1 MLKKVQQAV
10 IQLSVHAERTG
21 RIRDLKRFVVSTAA
35 MFRSP
40 AQAISDVQG
49 FLETAAKHE
58 VETRSWVGPE
68 ALRNGNGGA
77 FDACDLRHWLVL
89 AERAG
94 VPFVP
99 AREILHL
106 TEEEMSLL
114 SGEINLPDTP
124 AVRRLRKGAESV
136 VAELGIDPQSNP
148 EPAPI
153 DREAL
158 VDSLFDSMDDIPEG
172 WMVRSNRCGGSELK
186 SLAGFGVI
194 GREVPEV
201 RFGPNLEVGPG
212 WVRLG
217 NRRRVNV
224 SDARTV
230 KAAAE
235 GPGFMVFLARPWQ
248 ECSRYIAGDDPHRHG
263 TPYAGKGVWP
273 AEWRA
278 IVQGGQVVGVASYY
292 GWCDEA
298 TPETAATALEVR
310 KRAQAIVDEALRL
323 KAFPRYMDI
332 EFARDA
338 NWLDQKPGL
347 AKALATDWSRETVSC
362 TLDFIETSEGPKFLE
377 GGPSVSPF
385 GGGHPCAFAGVLS
398 ARLGEVPQ
406 ISGVAF
412 RVMDHVTLAD
422 PSTWSDGER
431 QGRILSWNEV
441 EKLASP
447 PEDNPFSQEP

>member
-10 IQLSVHAERTG
+10 IHLTAHAERAG

-40 AQAISDVQG
+40 SQAISDVQG
-49 FLETAAKHE
+49 LLETAAKHE

-68 ALRNGNGGA
+68 ALRNGSGGP

-94 VPFVP
+94 VPHVP

-114 SGEINLPDTP
+114 SGEIDLPDTP

-136 VAELGIDPQSNP
+136 VAELGINPQSMP
-148 EPAPI
+148 EPTPI
-153 DREAL
+153 DRETL
-158 VDSLFDSMDDIPEG
+158 IDSLFDAMDTIPEG

-186 SLAGFGVI
+186 SLAGFGII

-273 AEWRA
+273 AGAMKQPLRQPPRHWKCVSELRLLSTKPSGRMLSPATWTSNSHGMPIGSPRSL
-278 IVQGGQVVGVASYY
+278 VLPRRWQPTGVA
-292 GWCDEA
+292 
-298 TPETAATALEVR
+298 
-310 KRAQAIVDEALRL
+310 KRCHAHLISSKPKRDQNSSKVVLQSLPSAVVIPAHLQA
-323 KAFPRYMDI
+323 
-332 EFARDA
+332 
-338 NWLDQKPGL
+338 
-347 AKALATDWSRETVSC
+347 C
-362 TLDFIETSEGPKFLE
+362 
-377 GGPSVSPF
+377 
-385 GGGHPCAFAGVLS
+385 
-398 ARLGEVPQ
+398 
-406 ISGVAF
+406 
-412 RVMDHVTLAD
+412 
-422 PSTWSDGER
+422 
-431 QGRILSWNEV
+431 
-441 EKLASP
+441 
-447 PEDNPFSQEP
+447 